1 MTGIQG
7 NQTAQGPK
15 HKRNVTRRKVVVAGG
30 AAVAAVGVGGT
41 IAATANAYQTK
52 KGASPTASSTS
63 SETCYKL
70 TSETTEGPYYI
81 DADKLRQDITEDRE
95 GIPLTLRLKVI
106 DNETCKPIRNA
117 AVDIWHCDALGLY
130 SGYEDLSSGGGGGGT
145 PPSGTPTD
153 VPSGTPTGSPPAGGG
168 GGGHEE
174 PTDDKRYLRGTWKT
188 DKQGFVTFK
197 TVFPGWYRGRCV
209 HIHTKV
215 HVSGTWTDM
224 RLRGWQHLPHR
235 PVLLRRGVGAR
246 LGGGRAVL
254 HVDDRAHDAHRGHHL
269 RPVRH
274 GWWSPQ
280 AQVQEERHREGRPRH
295 HHHGR
300 RPGRDPRGHGRRGA
314 AGCVGD
320 HVRLRL
326 GLVVRFGEASR
337 SQGGPG
343 EWDPGPATPCRICSY
358 T

>member
-41 IAATANAYQTK
+41 IAATANAGQTK

-130 SGYEDLSSGGGGGGT
+130 SGYEDSSSGGGGGGGT

-153 VPSGTPTGSPPAGGG
+153 VPSGTPTGAPPGGG
-168 GGGHEE
+168 GGGHQE
-174 PTDDKRYLRGTWKT
+174 PTDDKRYLRGTWRT

-197 TVFPGWYRGRCV
+197 TVFPGWYQGRCV

-215 HVSGTWTDM
+215 HVSGTWTDA
-224 RLRGWQHLPHR
+224 GYEGGNTCHTGQFFFDEES
-235 PVLLRRGVGAR
+235 VLASAEVEPYSTSTTERTTLTEDTIYDQSGTAGGLLKLKYKKNGIAKGVVGTITMGVDPDATHEGTDDAVQPGAS
-246 LGGGRAVL
+246 AT
-254 HVDDRAHDAHRGHHL
+254 
-269 RPVRH
+269 
-274 GWWSPQ
+274 
-280 AQVQEERHREGRPRH
+280 
-295 HHHGR
+295 
-300 RPGRDPRGHGRRGA
+300 
-314 AGCVGD
+314 
-320 HVRLRL
+320 
-326 GLVVRFGEASR
+326 ASA
-337 SQGGPG
+337 S
-343 EWDPGPATPCRICSY
+343 ASASAS
-358 T
+358 

>member
-41 IAATANAYQTK
+41 IAATANAGQTK

-130 SGYEDLSSGGGGGGT
+130 SGYEDSSSGGGGGT

-153 VPSGTPTGSPPAGGG
+153 VPSGTPTGAPPGGG
-168 GGGHEE
+168 GGGHQE

-197 TVFPGWYRGRCV
+197 TVFPGWYQGRCV

-215 HVSGTWTDM
+215 HVGGTWTDA
-224 RLRGWQHLPHR
+224 GYEGGNTCHTGQFFFDEES
-235 PVLLRRGVGAR
+235 VLASAEVEPYSTSTTERTTLTEDTIYDQSGTAGGLLKLKYKKNGIAKGVLGSITMGVDPDATHEGTDDAVQPGAS
-246 LGGGRAVL
+246 ATE
-254 HVDDRAHDAHRGHHL
+254 
-269 RPVRH
+269 
-274 GWWSPQ
+274 S
-280 AQVQEERHREGRPRH
+280 ES
-295 HHHGR
+295 
-300 RPGRDPRGHGRRGA
+300 
-314 AGCVGD
+314 
-320 HVRLRL
+320 
-326 GLVVRFGEASR
+326 ASA
-337 SQGGPG
+337 S
-343 EWDPGPATPCRICSY
+343 ASAS
-358 T
+358 